1 MDFRSEIYGKCMFIN
16 FTFLMMEILPLAH
29 REGKGCIILIQELA
43 FLLKTQECVCKEGL
57 ERIAIVT

>member
-1 MDFRSEIYGKCMFIN
+1 MFIN